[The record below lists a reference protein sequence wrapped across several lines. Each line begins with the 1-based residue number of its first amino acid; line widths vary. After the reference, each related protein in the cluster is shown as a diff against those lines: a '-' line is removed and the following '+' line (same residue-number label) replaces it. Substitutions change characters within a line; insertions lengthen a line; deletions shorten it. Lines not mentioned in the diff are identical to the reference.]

1 MAAGKARAFAASGL
15 VNPREL
21 ADLRATAS
29 LLAPVVQA
37 SGGSVHW
44 LDPAGV
50 PELRR
55 TESGREASG
64 ATWIGLQRRHDHVV
78 TGIAA
83 LPLLPPWLALPLIL
97 GLVLLAWR
105 QEGR

>member
-1 MAAGKARAFAASGL
+1 M
-15 VNPREL
+15 
-21 ADLRATAS
+21 
-29 LLAPVVQA
+29 
-37 SGGSVHW
+37 HW

-55 TESGREASG
+55 VEAGREAAG
-64 ATWIGLQRRHDHVV
+64 AAWIGLQRRHDHVV